1 MEKYRYEKNEFSLM
15 ENSPIPLA
23 VYQYMD
29 GRVVTLVLSAGLL
42 DLFGIADMEDVYNV
56 IDKDRYRYCHPDD
69 IAMLEESAVLF
80 ATKDEPYNVVYRSKV
95 KDKWRLIHAFGKH
108 IQKGETR
115 LAIVWYVDEGE
126 FHEND
131 AFSGNYLNSA
141 FSNLI
146 QTNNA
151 ARVLQYDFLTGLP
164 TIGHFFY
171 LAETNFYKKAEERG
185 ENPVMLF
192 FDLNGMRHY
201 NAKFGF
207 AEGDKLI
214 RAFSRL
220 LVETFSN
227 DCCSRFGSDRFC
239 VFSTDKDLEERLWQL
254 FSDAEGMNGG
264 RSVPVRAGIY
274 PSSVEKCGASLAC
287 DRAKMACDSSRTLYL
302 SHFTYFDKSML
313 QEAENR
319 QYIVDNIDRAI
330 KEGWIKVYYQP
341 IVRAANGRVCDEEAL
356 ARWIDPQKG
365 FLSPADFI
373 PILEDANLIYKLDLY
388 MTEEIL
394 KKMKAQEAAGLYLAP
409 ISVNLSRSDF
419 DTCDIVAEIYKR
431 VLASGLPPSKLT
443 IEITESI
450 IGSDYEYMKTQIK
463 RFQDLGFSVWMDDF
477 GSGYSSL
484 EVLHDIPFNLIKF
497 DMKFMQ
503 QFSENEKSRV
513 ILAGM
518 MKVAAELGIDTICEG
533 VETEEQ
539 VEFLKEVG
547 CTKLQGYYY
556 CKPIPLEKIFERY
569 EKGEQIGFENP
580 AETGY
585 YASLGRINL
594 YDLSVVT
601 NSDDEMF
608 NHVFNTLPMAIL
620 EDNNDRLKIVRGN
633 KSYKDFLRKH
643 LDEIMVGKSA
653 DEQDGQESVFLSAVR
668 KCRNVPAPVIID
680 EPLSS
685 GLKIH
690 AYIRRIAVNPI
701 TGVVAI
707 VVVVIGITKD

>member
-1 MEKYRYEKNEFSLM
+1 MEKYRYEKNELSLM

-220 LVETFSN
+220 LAETFSS
-227 DCCSRFGSDRFC
+227 DSCSRFGSDRFC

-690 AYIRRIAVNPI
+690 VYIRRIAVNPV